1 MGLGGLGRKQGGLMN
16 GVEATVAIAILA
28 FFLGGIV
35 FGVLVIVSMAS
46 KREDRRR
53 SLSGAAPDLA
63 AQAARTLLRVG
74 RRGDR
79 VWVR

>member
-1 MGLGGLGRKQGGLMN
+1 MN
-16 GVEATVAIAILA
+16 GIEASVAIAVLA
-28 FFLGGIV
+28 FFLGGIA

-46 KREDRRR
+46 KREDRHL
-53 SLSGAAPDLA
+53 SLSGAAPDVA
-63 AQAARTLLRVG
+63 TQAARTLMRVG